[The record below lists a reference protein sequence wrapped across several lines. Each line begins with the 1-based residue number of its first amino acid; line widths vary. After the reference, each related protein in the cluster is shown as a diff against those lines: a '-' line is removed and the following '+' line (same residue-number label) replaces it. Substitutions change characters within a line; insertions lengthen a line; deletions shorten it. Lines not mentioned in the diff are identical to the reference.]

1 LNTNVTNGV
10 PFQLDSL
17 DYENDEEKVT
27 DEIFRD
33 LADEINED
41 DADIQEIMQ
50 FQANLKCTHEIFI
63 VST

>member
-1 LNTNVTNGV
+1 MNTNASDGV

-17 DYENDEEKVT
+17 DYENDEEEVT

-50 FQANLKCTHEIFI
+50 DGLLL
-63 VST
+63 S